1 MRAVWRRLHR
11 LEEMLVPKIDLA
23 SQGVA
28 DLIRE
33 RRRRRLEES
42 GQPFEDYV
50 RDSASPAYVAPLSVA
65 VTLRLCRRQRIKRY
79 CAAPG
84 EES

>member
-42 GQPFEDYV
+42 GQPFEDCV
-50 RDSASPAYVAPLSVA
+50 RESGSPAYVARLSVA
-65 VTLRLCRRQRIKRY
+65 ETLSTAKN
-79 CAAPG
+79 
-84 EES
+84 